1 MAGRLGR
8 PAILNPLLRTVLL
21 FAPLTFA
28 IAINRA
34 VGFHIL
40 ARALIRVLTARLR
53 LAITFL
59 VRLLI
64 VRHQR

>member
-1 MAGRLGR
+1 
-8 PAILNPLLRTVLL
+8 
-21 FAPLTFA
+21 
-28 IAINRA
+28 
-34 VGFHIL
+34 L